1 MSNQILSRL
10 GPVGHRR
17 GGKAALA
24 LALDKAD
31 PVNGKDKGKQT
42 PPPVLAYV
50 PRSFD
55 LDVAVMVIGSGL
67 GELKRNPLF
76 PSWIMG
82 ILICLMMIRKDLE
95 EKLRGGPGTQ

>member
-76 PSWIMG
+76 PSW
-82 ILICLMMIRKDLE
+82 CA
-95 EKLRGGPGTQ
+95 